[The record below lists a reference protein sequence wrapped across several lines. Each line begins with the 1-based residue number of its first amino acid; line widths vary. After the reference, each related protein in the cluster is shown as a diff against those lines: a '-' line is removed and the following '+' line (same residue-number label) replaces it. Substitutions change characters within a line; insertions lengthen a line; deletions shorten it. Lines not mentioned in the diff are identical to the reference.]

1 MKNSTQLS
9 MSISQYTVGYTWTYE
24 KLYTIIYK
32 YQAIH
37 VGIYT
42 EPWENLQDHL
52 EAPDNT
58 QCYIEKTKNTS
69 VVPHKHIFLSIFHLI
84 YKFLSKF
91 YHLNIFLLW
100 HERGEGSLCTSG
112 AHFHCTVC
120 ALVQRC
126 FIITVNNWQLPSY
139 WILITNERRKNTL
152 KCVSVYLFLSYFL

>member
-1 MKNSTQLS
+1 MRYSTGPSLS
-9 MSISQYTVGYTWTYE
+9 IRQYTVVYTHNYE

-32 YQAIH
+32 HQAIH

-58 QCYIEKTKNTS
+58 QCYINKTKNTS
-69 VVPHKHIFLSIFHLI
+69 VVPHKHIFLSYFCQYFTWFINFFQNSI
-84 YKFLSKF
+84 N
-91 YHLNIFLLW
+91 LNIFLLW

-126 FIITVNNWQLPSY
+126 FSTNVNIIH
-139 WILITNERRKNTL
+139 
-152 KCVSVYLFLSYFL
+152 